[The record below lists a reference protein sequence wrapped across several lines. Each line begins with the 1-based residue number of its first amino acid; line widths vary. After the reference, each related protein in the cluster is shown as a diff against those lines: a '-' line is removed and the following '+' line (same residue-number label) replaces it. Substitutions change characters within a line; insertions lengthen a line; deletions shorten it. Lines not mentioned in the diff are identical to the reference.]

1 MLINRNFRLLWAG
14 QALSLVGDYAFD
26 TALLLWVSTELLHGE
41 AYAPTVTAGLLM
53 TMYIAGIVVAPLAG
67 TLVDR
72 WHKQRTMLRSEL
84 FRAAVITGVA
94 LLTFSPTGSLPP
106 LVLPLCLGGALALT
120 AAAAQLFRASRF
132 VMISDVV
139 PAEQHGQAFS
149 YTQTASALAGM
160 AGPAAAAPLVMTFGV
175 RWVLVFDALTYL
187 VSYGAIRAVHYD
199 EPERVAHSQAPDGHA
214 PTERPRVRRELLSA
228 ARLLFGNRTLRTI
241 LTAAVLM
248 TAGTGAL
255 NTLEVYFVPENLH
268 ASPSW
273 FGTLEALFGAGT
285 AVGALLGG
293 RLGDRA
299 GHTRV
304 FQGSVLLFGLLLV
317 AYSRATGILTAAT
330 VSLLFGL
337 ALGALNAVSSPLII
351 QQSPRDHLGR
361 IMSVFDPIAQLA
373 SLASVA
379 LSGVLAGTVLDGF
392 HGHWAGV
399 DFGRIDVIFLAGGV
413 CTVATGVY
421 TLFALRPAVAPTTP
435 PPLIPSG
442 SPPGVRDE
450 SFPAHRSGDQAG

>member
-1 MLINRNFRLLWAG
+1 MLINRSFRLLWAG
-14 QALSLVGDYAFD
+14 QALSLVGDYAFG
-26 TALLLWVSTELLHGE
+26 TALLLWVSTELLRGE

-53 TMYIAGIVVAPLAG
+53 TMYVAGIVVAPLAG

-94 LLTFSPTGSLPP
+94 LLTFSPAGSLPP

-120 AAAAQLFRASRF
+120 AAAAQFFRASRF

-139 PAEQHGQAFS
+139 PAEQHGRAFS

-160 AGPAAAAPLVMTFGV
+160 AGPAAAAPLVMAFGV

-187 VSYGAIRAVHYD
+187 VSYGAIRAVHYN
-199 EPERVAHSQAPDGHA
+199 EPERAHSQAPDGHA
-214 PTERPRVRRELLSA
+214 PTERPRVRGELLSA
-228 ARLLFGNRTLRTI
+228 ARLLFGNRVLRTI

-299 GHTRV
+299 GHARV

-317 AYSRATGILTAAT
+317 AYSRATGILTAAV

-361 IMSVFDPIAQLA
+361 IMSVFDPVAQLA
-373 SLASVA
+373 SLTSVA
-379 LSGVLAGTVLDGF
+379 LSGVLAGTVLNGF
-392 HGHWAGV
+392 HGRWAGM
-399 DFGRIDVIFLAGGV
+399 DFGRIDVIFLVGGV
-413 CTVATGVY
+413 CTVATGLY
-421 TLFALRPAVAPTTP
+421 TSIALRHAVASAAP
-435 PPLIPSG
+435 PPPVPSG
-442 SPPGVRDE
+442 NPSDVRDE
-450 SFPAHRSGDQAG
+450 SFPTHRSGDQAG